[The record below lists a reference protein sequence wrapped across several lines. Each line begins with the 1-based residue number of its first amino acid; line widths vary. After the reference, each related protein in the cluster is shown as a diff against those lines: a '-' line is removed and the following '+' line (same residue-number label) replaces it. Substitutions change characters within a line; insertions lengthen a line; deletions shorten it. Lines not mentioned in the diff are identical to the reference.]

1 MAPYRGKHRRT
12 DDERGQVSKVASF
25 GGPGTDISPEDS
37 VAGAPPAES
46 GPVDEG
52 ATGPEAPTD
61 DPLRGH
67 QRDKADVETTG

>member
-25 GGPGTDISPEDS
+25 GEPGTEISREDS

-46 GPVDEG
+46 GTVDEG
-52 ATGPEAPTD
+52 PTGPEAPTN
-61 DPLRGH
+61 DPRRGH
-67 QRDKADVETTG
+67 QPDKADVEKTG